1 MAVPPTSLG
10 AGVLHKRKLMKRM
23 MIALMSVALAGCGEG
38 GALNDTVQIS
48 VREALVAT
56 CTTAAGEQIPE
67 GIDVDINTVCGCAA
81 DKVMAGQSVTDLVTN
96 PPSPSEAMSK
106 VQACLKELGP
116 VKIDAAA

>member
-1 MAVPPTSLG
+1 
-10 AGVLHKRKLMKRM
+10 MKRM
-23 MIALMSVALAGCGEG
+23 MTIALLSGALAGCGDG

-48 VREALVAT
+48 VRESLVVT

-67 GIDVDINTVCGCAA
+67 GVDVDVGTVCGCAA
-81 DKVMAGQSVTDLVTN
+81 DKVMDGQSVAELVSN

-116 VKIDAAA
+116 VTVDAAA

>member
-1 MAVPPTSLG
+1 
-10 AGVLHKRKLMKRM
+10 MKRM

-48 VREALVAT
+48 VRESLVAT

-96 PPSPSEAMSK
+96 PPSPTEAMSK

>member
-1 MAVPPTSLG
+1 
-10 AGVLHKRKLMKRM
+10 MKRM
-23 MIALMSVALAGCGEG
+23 MTILLLSVALAGCGEG

-48 VREALVAT
+48 LRESLVAT

-67 GIDVDINTVCGCAA
+67 GVDVDIGTVCGCAA
-81 DKVMAGQSVTDLVTN
+81 DKVMDGKSLGDLVAN
-96 PPSPSEAMSK
+96 PPSPTEAMSK

>member
-1 MAVPPTSLG
+1 
-10 AGVLHKRKLMKRM
+10 MKRM
-23 MIALMSVALAGCGEG
+23 MTIALMSVSLAGCGEG

-48 VREALVAT
+48 VRESLVAT

-96 PPSPSEAMSK
+96 PPSPTEAMSK